1 MEVIEEPA
9 AAPAAVIAS
18 QPRQRPWAVFAS
30 ASFRKLWAAATLSL
44 FGYFFSYIAQAWLVL
59 QLTGSSVALGGV
71 LVVGAVPRALL
82 MAVGGAVT
90 DRLSPRVTMIVSM
103 GLRALLVAPFSLLV
117 ISGHAQM
124 WQVYVIALVMGV
136 GDAFFT
142 PARQSIL
149 PSVVADSELEPG
161 NAVLMITGQ
170 GALIFGPVLAGL
182 IVAAVGTGW
191 AFAGDA
197 FFFAVGFLFVLW
209 LPSSAI
215 PAGKQGSSGGLLRQI
230 GDGLRY
236 AWNDYAI
243 RLTLFVIAVVD
254 FAANGAIA
262 VGLPVLAH
270 GRFSAGAPGLGV
282 LFAAW
287 GIGATVGAIGAGVVP
302 PPKRMGLLI
311 VALCAWLGL
320 GIGGVGLVPSLLPAS
335 VLMGITG
342 IGTGVVNTYGMSWL
356 QRRTDRGM
364 QGRVMSLI
372 MLASVGL
379 TPVGY
384 AASGFA
390 AQLNPT
396 LLFVIAGGMM
406 LVTAVGAVSNSRVR
420 SLT

>member
-1 MEVIEEPA
+1 MEVLDETTAATPV
-9 AAPAAVIAS
+9 AAP
-18 QPRQRPWAVFAS
+18 RRRPWALFGS
-30 ASFRKLWAAATLSL
+30 GSFRKLWAASSLSL

-59 QLTGSSVALGGV
+59 QLTGSSVALGSV

-82 MAVGGAVT
+82 MAVGGAIT
-90 DRLSPRVTMIVSM
+90 DRLSPRVTMIASM
-103 GLRALLVAPFSLLV
+103 GLRAAFVAPFALLV

-124 WQVYVIALVMGV
+124 WQVYVIALVTGA
-136 GDAFFT
+136 GDAFFV

-161 NAVLMITGQ
+161 NAVLMVTGQ
-170 GALIFGPVLAGL
+170 AAVIIGPVLGGL
-182 IVAAVGTGW
+182 IVAAFGTGW

-197 FFFAVGFLFVLW
+197 AFFAVGLLFVLW
-209 LPSSAI
+209 LPSSQARE
-215 PAGKQGSSGGLLRQI
+215 AGTQKPSGGLLRQI

-243 RLTLFVIAVVD
+243 RLTLVVIAVVD
-254 FAANGAIA
+254 FAANGAIG

-270 GRFSAGAPGLGV
+270 GRYGAGATGLGV

-287 GIGATVGAIGAGVVP
+287 GVGATVGAIGAGIVP
-302 PPKRMGLLI
+302 PPKRMGLLV

-320 GIGGVGLVPSLLPAS
+320 GIAGVGLVPSLLSAS
-335 VLMGITG
+335 VLMGMTG

-356 QRRTDRGM
+356 QRRTDRAM

-384 AASGFA
+384 AASGLV
-390 AQLNPT
+390 AQVNPT
-396 LLFVIAGGMM
+396 ALFVIAGAMM
-406 LVTAVGAVSNSRVR
+406 LACALGAVANSRVR